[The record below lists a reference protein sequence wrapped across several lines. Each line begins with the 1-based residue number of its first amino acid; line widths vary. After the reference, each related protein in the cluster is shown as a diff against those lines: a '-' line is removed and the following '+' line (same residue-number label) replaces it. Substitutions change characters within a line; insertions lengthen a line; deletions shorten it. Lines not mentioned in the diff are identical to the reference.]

1 MINYPTGIIIELKNI
16 KKNYQCVS
24 LTASIG
30 LPLSPRL
37 VLLRPIILT
46 LMFT

>member
-1 MINYPTGIIIELKNI
+1 MINYPTGIIIELK
-16 KKNYQCVS
+16 KKKIPVR
-24 LTASIG
+24 G